1 MFSAVSFSRAD
12 ITAVFH
18 RAWVDSVEVVCYKHS
33 STYIIAL
40 AEIFKRLVNKVM
52 TEICCIPV

>member
-1 MFSAVSFSRAD
+1 MFSAVSFSHAD
-12 ITAVFH
+12 IIAVFH

-52 TEICCIPV
+52 T